1 MTDGL
6 LRCNAGG
13 VEFAIRASEVRH
25 VARADQLRADDKR
38 DGRAGVIKLGGY
50 LVPVFALHDRFGLRR
65 TVETAEPDQ
74 HIAVTGDQE
83 QLVGW
88 LVDRVTRDSAAAT
101 AHFAALPASIG
112 GAARRWFDGIVVTAD
127 RAVLLVNTR
136 QLNPLATDAST
147 TFDATPAFAP
157 LPITDDVRA
166 EPVALLFSTDALLAS
181 DTNRY
186 ALSARQVVGIVQTTA
201 IIGVPGCAPH
211 ITGVTMWR
219 DIAVPVVDFRGQP
232 QAAAANRKR
241 LIARC
246 GTGGRPSLVAF
257 SIDAEIV
264 MHKPAAG
271 DRLIPEAACPPF
283 ATGVFNVDGDRV
295 ALLDLDSL
303 VAC

>member
-1 MTDGL
+1 VTDGL
-6 LRCNAGG
+6 LRCSAGG
-13 VEFAIRASEVRH
+13 AEFAIRASEVRH

-50 LVPVFALHDRFGLRR
+50 LVPVFALHARFGLPR
-65 TVETAEPDQ
+65 TVETPEPDQ

-101 AHFAALPASIG
+101 MQIAPLPASIG

-127 RAVLLVNTR
+127 RSVLLVNTR
-136 QLNPLATDAST
+136 QLNPLATDGSVNS
-147 TFDATPAFAP
+147 DPTPAFVP
-157 LPITDDVRA
+157 LPISDDPRA
-166 EPVALLFSTDALLAS
+166 EPVALLFSTTALLES

-186 ALSARQVVGIVQTTA
+186 ALSARQVVGIVQPTEM
-201 IIGVPGCAPH
+201 IGVPGCAPH
-211 ITGVTMWR
+211 IVGVTLWR
-219 DIAVPVVDFRGQP
+219 DVVVPVVDFRGP
-232 QAAAANRKR
+232 LHVASANSRR

-246 GTGGRPSLVAF
+246 GADGRQSLVAF

-271 DRLIPEAACPPF
+271 DRLLPDVPCPPF

-295 ALLDLDSL
+295 ALLDLDAL

>member
-1 MTDGL
+1 VTDGL
-6 LRCNAGG
+6 LRCSAGG
-13 VEFAIRASEVRH
+13 AEFAIRASEVRH

-50 LVPVFALHDRFGLRR
+50 LVPVFALHARFGLPT
-65 TVETAEPDQ
+65 TVETPAPDQ

-101 AHFAALPASIG
+101 MHISPLPASIG

-127 RAVLLVNTR
+127 RSVLLVNTR
-136 QLNPLATDAST
+136 HLNPLATEGPLNSDPA
-147 TFDATPAFAP
+147 PAFVP
-157 LPITDDVRA
+157 LPISDDPRA
-166 EPVALLFSTDALLAS
+166 EPVALLFSTTALLAS

-186 ALSARQVVGIVQTTA
+186 ALSARQVVGIVQPTD
-201 IIGVPGCAPH
+201 IIGIPGCAPQ
-211 ITGVTMWR
+211 IAGVTLWR
-219 DIAVPVVDFRGQP
+219 DVVVPVVDFRGLP
-232 QAAAANRKR
+232 PVAPANSRR

-246 GTGGRPSLVAF
+246 GADGRQFLVAF

-271 DRLIPEAACPPF
+271 DRLLPDVPCPPF

-295 ALLDLDSL
+295 ALLDLDAL